1 MRVAILAFPTS
12 LKSGVAIAADVL
24 DTANSISMAARRK
37 PPFSI
42 RHVRCGPRT
51 DATMMAG
58 ADLVIVPGIGI
69 SSEKQLL
76 TALDSPTCRRA
87 GDLLIHA
94 RRTGAALAVSC
105 ASTFVLADTG
115 LLNGRRATTTWWLA
129 GAFRRRFP
137 QVILASDEIVVPDW
151 PLATAGAAMAQIDI
165 MLAIV
170 AKFARPA
177 LADDCARYL
186 LLDKRP
192 SQAAFVSVT
201 QLAAQDSRIA
211 RAESWIR
218 VHIANDFTINDVAS
232 AVALTPRTFSRRL
245 EAVCGLSPVRFVQ
258 RIRIEIARTLLETT
272 RLSVEEVAQRVG
284 YAEPST
290 LRRLLRRET
299 HRAPLS
305 FRTPGAPSGVGRL
318 KRV

>member
-1 MRVAILAFPTS
+1 
-12 LKSGVAIAADVL
+12 
-24 DTANSISMAARRK
+24 
-37 PPFSI
+37 
-42 RHVRCGPRT
+42 
-51 DATMMAG
+51 
-58 ADLVIVPGIGI
+58 
-69 SSEKQLL
+69 
-76 TALDSPTCRRA
+76 
-87 GDLLIHA
+87 
-94 RRTGAALAVSC
+94 
-105 ASTFVLADTG
+105 LADTG

-137 QVILASDEIVVPDW
+137 HVVLTSDEIVVLGW
-151 PLATAGAAMAQIDI
+151 PLATAGAAMAQIDM

-186 LLDKRP
+186 LLDKRT
-192 SQAAFVSVT
+192 SQAAFISIT

-218 VHIANDFTINDVAS
+218 AHIADDFTINDVAS
-232 AVALTPRTFSRRL
+232 AVALTPRTFARRL

-258 RIRIEIARTLLETT
+258 RIRIEIAKMLLETT
-272 RLSVEEVAQRVG
+272 RRSVEDIAQQVG

-299 HRAPLS
+299 QRPPLS
-305 FRTPGAPSGVGRL
+305 FRTRGVPPGDGRL
-318 KRV
+318 KRA